1 MYRLLVADD
10 EIIERKVL
18 LKTLQK
24 NLEGQCELFQA
35 ENGREALE
43 IYEKEKIQIAILDI
57 EMPGINGIQAA
68 EKIREKDKNCCIIF
82 LTAYDEFSYAKKAI
96 TVRALDY
103 ILKPWDEKEL
113 MLVLEEAMRLAGEKE
128 EQTRI
133 GKVAETGRSRSA
145 DHGRRARLCK

>member
-128 EQTRI
+128 EQTH
-133 GKVAETGRSRSA
+133 S
-145 DHGRRARLCK
+145 LF

>member
-1 MYRLLVADD
+1 MYRVLLADD
-10 EIIERKVL
+10 EQIERMAL
-18 LKTLQK
+18 ARRLMRRFGDILQIS
-24 NLEGQCELFQA
+24 EA
-35 ENGREALE
+35 TNGKEAVQL
-43 IYEKEKIQIAILDI
+43 YEKEHSQIIIMDI
-57 EMPGINGIQAA
+57 SMPELNGVEAA
-68 EKIREKDKNCCIIF
+68 EKIRSMDEDCIIVF

-133 GKVAETGRSRSA
+133 RKVAEQAAPSFYPLSNI
-145 DHGRRARLCK
+145 LS

>member
-133 GKVAETGRSRSA
+133 RKVAEDYGF
-145 DHGRRARLCK
+145 GMM

>member
-113 MLVLEEAMRLAGEKE
+113 MLVLER
-128 EQTRI
+128 
-133 GKVAETGRSRSA
+133 
-145 DHGRRARLCK
+145 